1 MAERLLARITHCQV
15 QAHGGDDEHQ
25 PGGEQ
30 MDAVVFEIRRRHG
43 QRHQQGQANPQMNFF
58 HTLRSSLRPS
68 KPWGLNKITT
78 MKMIKATASL

>member
-1 MAERLLARITHCQV
+1 MPQRLLTGIAHRQV

-30 MDAVVFEIRRRHG
+30 MDAVVFEIRGRHD
-43 QRHQQGQANPQMNFF
+43 QRHQQGQANPQMDFF